1 MNVAQEGEGED
12 EHRHRCL
19 VRAIIKMRL
28 ESRDKAHRWLKGYVD
43 DLGKRHAGWNEKHP
57 KSRLDADVRDQW
69 AKGNRG
75 KTGEWK

>member
-1 MNVAQEGEGED
+1 MNEGQGAD
-12 EHRHRCL
+12 EHRYRCL
-19 VRAIIKMRL
+19 VRHVIKMRL
-28 ESRDKAHRWLKGYVD
+28 VNRDSAHRWFSGYFD
-43 DLGKRHAGWNEKHP
+43 DLGKRHAGWNENHP